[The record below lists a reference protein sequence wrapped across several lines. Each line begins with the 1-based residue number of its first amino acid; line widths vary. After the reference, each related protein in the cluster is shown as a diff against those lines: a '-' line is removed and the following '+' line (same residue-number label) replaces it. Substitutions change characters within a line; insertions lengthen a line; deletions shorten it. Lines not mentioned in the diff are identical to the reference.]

1 MNDED
6 VRLLR
11 ERMMALRRRQRRE
24 EVPIGGLSQS
34 AVRVLSATYRLGGS
48 TQPAQLADDTQMTSS
63 NVAAALR
70 ELEAAAFVRRERDTV
85 DSRRIKVLVTPA
97 GDAAVADLRSE
108 HTTWLGRAIETTLD
122 ADEQRLLVEAGRL
135 LQRLAEFEPRPG
147 G

>member
-1 MNDED
+1 MNED
-6 VRLLR
+6 QVSELRLQLK
-11 ERMMALRRRQRRE
+11 LLQRRLRK
-24 EVPIGGLSQS
+24 EVMPVSDLSRT
-34 AVRVLSATYRLGGS
+34 AMRVLSVVTRLGGA
-48 TQPAQLADDTQMTSS
+48 QPGQVAEELGMTSS

>member
-11 ERMMALRRRQRRE
+11 DRMTALRRRQRRE
-24 EVPIGGLSQS
+24 EVPIAGLSQS

-70 ELEAAAFVRRERDTV
+70 ELEAGALVRRERD
-85 DSRRIKVLVTPA
+85 DEDARRVNVHLTPA
-97 GDAAVADLRSE
+97 GSQMVVETRGIRDAWLAKAIGALLDDREQQLLAEASE
-108 HTTWLGRAIETTLD
+108 LI
-122 ADEQRLLVEAGRL
+122 GRL
-135 LQRLAEFEPRPG
+135 AGYAR
-147 G
+147 